1 MKNIVLIGGHDETF
15 MHYENLGFNFIA
27 LQLPESLGKN
37 LASLTNNIHIVND
50 FSYIT
55 IIEKMEEILKTQP
68 IDFIFSFTEDG
79 LLPAARA
86 SQYYAIPGI
95 DYETCEICICK
106 PLMRSRLKHTEFAV
120 ASKICK
126 TRTDVEM
133 FFNCYPNGMVL
144 KDPTGSGSE
153 NVFIIKDSTSL
164 LDTLE
169 RLNQESFV
177 MLAEEFL
184 NGREVSVETLTI
196 DSQHRV
202 LAVTNKQLYK
212 TSLAEEQHIISPDNL
227 DSVTFNELS
236 RYCERL
242 LTAINQT
249 HGPCH
254 IEVTIAD
261 GKFHLIEVNNRVGG
275 DYIGL
280 LVELTTGVDLFRETL
295 RFHSHE
301 VESDTTDTQLTRY
314 EFAGS
319 HLFYEPLNPDLIRN
333 YMQEVDIIRLV
344 MGEANPLL
352 DRPHTNDD
360 KVGLVVIASNDRKK
374 FYTAIDHLNRLSSA
388 S

>member
-15 MHYENLGFNFIA
+15 MHYENLGFNFIV
-27 LQLPESLGKN
+27 LQLSESLGKN

-50 FSYIT
+50 FSEIT
-55 IIEKMEEILKTQP
+55 ILEKMDEILKTQP
-68 IDFIFSFTEDG
+68 VDFIFSFTEAG

-86 SQYYAIPGI
+86 SQHYAIPGI

-106 PLMRSRLKHTEFAV
+106 PKMRSKLEHTEFAV

-126 TRTDVEM
+126 TRSDVEA

-144 KDPTGSGSE
+144 KDPKGSGSE
-153 NVFIIKDSTSL
+153 NVFIIKDSASL
-164 LDTLE
+164 LDTLD
-169 RLNQESFV
+169 RLNQENFV

-212 TSLAEEQHIISPDNL
+212 TSPAEEQHIISPDNL
-227 DSVTFNELS
+227 DSDTFSELS

-242 LTAINQT
+242 LTAINHT

-254 IEVTIAD
+254 IEVTIAEE
-261 GKFHLIEVNNRVGG
+261 KFRLIEINNRVGG

-280 LVELTTGVDLFRETL
+280 LVELTTDVDLFRETL
-295 RFHSHE
+295 RFHSSE
-301 VESDTTDTQLTRY
+301 AESDTIDTHLTHY

-319 HLFYEPLNPDLIRN
+319 HLFYEPLNPDLIRAH
-333 YMQEVDIIRLV
+333 MQEVDIIRLA
-344 MGEANPLL
+344 MGEANPPLG
-352 DRPHTNDD
+352 RPHTNDD

-374 FYTAIDHLNRLSSA
+374 FYTAIGHLNRLSSA

>member
-15 MHYENLGFNFIA
+15 IHYENLGFNFIV
-27 LQLPESLGKN
+27 LQLPKSLEKN
-37 LASLTNNIHIVND
+37 LASLTNNIHLIND
-50 FSYIT
+50 FSEAT
-55 IIEKMEEILKTQP
+55 VIEKIDEILKTQA

-86 SQYYAIPGI
+86 CQHYAIPGI
-95 DYETCEICICK
+95 DYETCEICIYK
-106 PLMRSRLKHTEFAV
+106 PLMRSKLEHTEFAV
-120 ASKICK
+120 ASKICR
-126 TRTDVEM
+126 TRSDVEA
-133 FFNCYPNGMVL
+133 FFDCYPSGMVL
-144 KDPTGSGSE
+144 KDPKGSGSE

-169 RLNQESFV
+169 RLNQKNFF

-212 TSLAEEQHIISPDNL
+212 ASLAEEQHIISPDNL
-227 DSVTFNELS
+227 DSETFSKLS
-236 RYCERL
+236 HYCARL
-242 LTAINQT
+242 LTTINHT

-254 IEVTIAD
+254 IEVTISEE
-261 GKFHLIEVNNRVGG
+261 KFHLIEINNRVGG

-280 LVELTTGVDLFRETL
+280 LVELTTNVDLFRETL
-295 RFHSHE
+295 RFYSRE
-301 VESDTTDTQLTRY
+301 AETDTTRTKLKHY

-319 HLFYEPLNPDLIRN
+319 HLFYEPLNPDLIRTHLE
-333 YMQEVDIIRLV
+333 EVDIIRLT
-344 MGEANPLL
+344 MGEANPPL

-374 FYTAIDHLNRLSSA
+374 FYTAIDNLNKISS
-388 S
+388 